1 MLVNSRERH
10 CYAPPGMER
19 VTPIDEIPLAFQK
32 VIRLSKDKVQ
42 IIDTRLCYNWE
53 PGEDGGRYVE
63 CGSVASDA
71 DKF

>member
-1 MLVNSRERH
+1 MSILSRENH
-10 CYAPPGMER
+10 QYAPPGKER
-19 VTPIDEIPLAFQK
+19 VTPIDEIPVHFQK
-32 VIRLSKDKVQ
+32 VVRLSEKKVQ
-42 IIDTRLCYNWE
+42 TLDIRLCYNWE

>member
-1 MLVNSRERH
+1 MLVYSRERH
-10 CYAPPGMER
+10 RYAPPGMER
-19 VTPIDEIPLAFQK
+19 VTPVEEIPPQFQK
-32 VIRLSKDKVQ
+32 EVRLSASNVQ

-71 DKF
+71 DKV